1 MKKLPQRLI
10 LTVSLLALA
19 QASDAQD
26 GGFAITIDGETIA
39 GDVSVATTA
48 RRVVPPFK
56 SSADVTVVVDGLGV
70 RPRLDLEITDVTH
83 QRVTVQSRMNYP
95 AWIAKADVQ
104 VFDRGGVGDA
114 RLIGTYPIDP
124 NGTVTINL
132 PKGENF
138 VVVHRVFDATGRFD
152 ETAPIA
158 VKRSIVATEEEGF
171 DSTVR
176 RRIPVQGGAVTVRGK
191 GLSPGATISAL
202 GEVIRP
208 DAQGDFVIQRILPA
222 GDRVVPVR
230 VTGGGENLSLDPV
243 ISIPQSE
250 WFTVATGD
258 LTVGRILKGENKG
271 DTYDRGRLAY
281 YTRGKTIGGWTITS
295 SADTGEDNLRD
306 LFRDFDKKDPQSVL
320 DRLNP
325 DFAYPTYGD
334 DSTILQDA
342 PTNGKFYF
350 RAERDGSSVLW
361 GNYKG
366 ELRGGEY
373 LRNERTLYG
382 FQGIYRTPAQTS
394 RGDAR
399 GTVTA
404 YAAQPDQL
412 PAREVFLGTG
422 GSVYFLQRSDVSVG
436 SETLMVEVRDPD
448 TGRVIEQRRLV
459 EGRDYRI
466 NYLQGVVTLT
476 APLSGS
482 VGGGTITPPPGSGPE
497 SRLVVAYEY
506 TPTATDVDGFAYGG
520 RVEGWIT
527 DRLRFGVTGMVEQ
540 TDVADQTATGAD
552 LRYVIGNHSFVE
564 VEAARTDGPGFGQ
577 TYSADG
583 GLIAVTENGGGGTGQ
598 AYRFKTELDFA
609 DLGIGGEGA
618 FSAYAERRTKGFST
632 LDHNV
637 TADERLLGLT
647 MTVKA
652 SERLS
657 YKIVLDD
664 YQSDDGK
671 TLTEAKAEVTYKATD
686 RVTLDFGVAHEDR
699 TTPGDA
705 VKTGARTDLAAK
717 VTFSP
722 RDGLAYYV
730 FGQTTVAQNG
740 GLRRNDRAG
749 VGAKV
754 AFSKGWTFEG
764 EVSGG
769 SYGAG
774 GRALVSYE
782 NEGSTAYFGYTLNP
796 GRELDGVTLN
806 GRDKGQFVLG
816 GRRPVG
822 DAVTVFGENTY
833 DMFGRRTSLTSTY
846 GVEYKATSF
855 LALSGGIEVGRVQ
868 DPTEGDF
875 DRQGLS
881 FGASYANETGLSAKA
896 RLELRR
902 DRGVQSGTDRDADTL
917 LFTGNMTYEVDPAR
931 RWLATVDI
939 AQTNTD
945 TSTTLTGDYA
955 KATLGYAY
963 RPVNDDRWNILAR
976 YTYLSDM
983 YGQKV
988 DGTDKSGPRQKSHVF
1003 SIDATYE
1010 ANARWTLG
1018 AKLGYRLGESAPD
1031 DVTPLQ
1037 QNDAM
1042 LAVLNARYHLT
1053 SKWDVLVEGRY
1064 LSARQAGI
1072 DEFGVLGTVYRH
1084 VGDNFMVGV
1093 GYNFGQFSDD
1103 LTDLTTD
1110 DAGIFLNVIAQF

>member
-1 MKKLPQRLI
+1 
-10 LTVSLLALA
+10 V
-19 QASDAQD
+19 
-26 GGFAITIDGETIA
+26 
-39 GDVSVATTA
+39 
-48 RRVVPPFK
+48 
-56 SSADVTVVVDGLGV
+56 
-70 RPRLDLEITDVTH
+70 
-83 QRVTVQSRMNYP
+83 NYP

-104 VFDRGGVGDA
+104 LFDRGGVGDA
-114 RLIGTYPIDP
+114 RLIGTYAIDP
-124 NGTVTINL
+124 NGRVTIPL
-132 PKGENF
+132 PEGENEDETF
-138 VVVHRVFDATGRFD
+138 VVVHRVFDAVGRFD
-152 ETAPIA
+152 ETAPIS
-158 VKRSIVATEEEGF
+158 VKRSTTTALEDQEEGI
-171 DSTVR
+171 DTTAR
-176 RRIPVQGGAVTVRGK
+176 RRIPVQGGAVTVRGR
-191 GLSPGATISAL
+191 GLAPGATISAL

-250 WFTVATGD
+250 WFTVATAD
-258 LTVGRILKGENKG
+258 ITVGRILEGEDKGE
-271 DTYDRGRLAY
+271 TYDRGRLAY

-295 SADTGEDNLRD
+295 SADTGEGELSD
-306 LFRDFDKKDPQSVL
+306 LFRDFDRKDPQSVL
-320 DRLNP
+320 DRLDP
-325 DFAYPTYGD
+325 DLAYPTYGD
-334 DSTILQDA
+334 DSEILQDA
-342 PTNGKFYF
+342 PTDGKFYF
-350 RAERDGSSVLW
+350 RAERDGSSILW
-361 GNYKG
+361 GNYTG

-382 FQGIYRTPAQTS
+382 FQGIYRMPAQTS
-394 RGDAR
+394 RGEAR
-399 GTVTA
+399 ATVMA

-412 PAREVFLGTG
+412 PGREVFLGTG
-422 GSVYFLQRSDVSVG
+422 GSVYFLQRSDISVG
-436 SETLMVEVRDPD
+436 SETLMIEVRDPD

-482 VGGGTITPPPGSGPE
+482 TGGGTVTPPPGSGPE
-497 SRLVVAYEY
+497 TRLIVAYEF
-506 TPTATDVDGFAYGG
+506 TPTSGDIDGFAYGG
-520 RVEGWIT
+520 RVEGWVT
-527 DRLRFGVTGMVEQ
+527 DNLRFGVTGLVEQ
-540 TDVADQTATGAD
+540 TDVADQTATGVD
-552 LRYVIGNHSFVE
+552 LRYVIGARSFVE
-564 VEAARTDGPGFGQ
+564 VEAAQTDGPGFGQ

-583 GLIAVTENGGGGTGQ
+583 GLIVVTEGGGGGTGQ

-609 DLGIGGEGA
+609 DLGLAGEGT
-618 FSAYAERRTKGFST
+618 FSAYAERRTEGFST
-632 LDHNV
+632 LDHSV
-637 TADERLLGLT
+637 TADERLLGLA
-647 MTVKA
+647 MTVEV

-664 YQSDDGK
+664 FDSDDGK
-671 TLTEAKAEVTYKATD
+671 SLTEAVAEVTYKASD
-686 RVTLDFGVAHEDR
+686 RVTLDFGLAHEDR
-699 TTPGDA
+699 TTPTEAD
-705 VKTGARTDLAAK
+705 KTGTRTDLAAK
-717 VTFSP
+717 VTLTP
-722 RDGLAYYV
+722 RDGLSYYV
-730 FGQTTVAQNG
+730 FGQTTVDQAG
-740 GLRRNDRAG
+740 GLKNNDRAG

-782 NEGSTAYFGYTLNP
+782 REGTNAYFGYTLDP

-806 GRDKGQFVLG
+806 GRDRGQFVLG

-822 DAVTVFGENTY
+822 DAVTLFGENTY

-846 GVEYKATSF
+846 GVEYNVTSF

-868 DPTEGDF
+868 DDDEGDF

-881 FGASYANETGLSAKA
+881 LGAAYANDTGLEAKA

-902 DRGVQSGTDRDADTL
+902 DRGVQSGTDRDADTV
-917 LFTGNMTYEVDPAR
+917 LFTGNLSYEVDPAR

-939 AQTNTD
+939 ADTDTD
-945 TSTTLTGDYA
+945 TSTTLSGEYA

-963 RPVNDDRWNILAR
+963 RPVDNDRWNILAR
-976 YTYLSDM
+976 YTYLYDM
-983 YGQKV
+983 YGQEV
-988 DGTDKSGPRQKSHVF
+988 DGTEDEGPRQQSHVF

-1018 AKLGYRLGESAPD
+1018 GKLGFRLGESAPD
-1031 DVTPLQ
+1031 DTTELQ
-1037 QNDAM
+1037 KNDAV
-1042 LAVLNARYHLT
+1042 LAVVNARYHLT
-1053 SKWDVLVEGRY
+1053 AKWDVLVEGRY

-1084 VGDNFMVGV
+1084 VGDNFLVGV
-1093 GYNFGQFSDD
+1093 GYNFGRFSDD

-1110 DAGIFLNVIAQF
+1110 DAGIFLNVVAQF